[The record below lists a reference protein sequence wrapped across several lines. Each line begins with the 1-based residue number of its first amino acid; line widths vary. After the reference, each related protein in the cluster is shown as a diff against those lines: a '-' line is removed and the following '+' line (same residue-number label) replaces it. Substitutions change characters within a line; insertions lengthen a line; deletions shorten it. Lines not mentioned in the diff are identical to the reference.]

1 MTLLTVAGA
10 CISFATPRG
19 TLRAVDGVDLELG
32 GSETVALV
40 GESGC
45 GKSTLAKGI
54 VGLEPL
60 AGGSIKFRG
69 KALDYQRDRF
79 SISRQLQMV
88 FQDPDASLNPR
99 LTLNQALTEPLR
111 IHRIVSRSEEEA
123 AVCNLLE
130 RVGIDPVLRNRYP
143 HELSGGQ
150 KQRVC
155 IARALAVKPQ
165 LLILDEAVSA
175 LDVSVRAQILNLL
188 SELKR
193 ELGLA
198 YLFITHDLG
207 VVRQF
212 ADRVYVM
219 YLGQMVEVAEVE
231 DLFETPEHPYTQALL
246 ASVPRLEVGSF
257 QHGRVLLGDVPS
269 PLAPPVG
276 CRFHTRCPQAFDR
289 CQEPPP
295 VVALPRSKVRCW
307 LHVDRARPEEASAS
321 EAAPVGEKAD

>member
-1 MTLLTVAGA
+1 VTLLSAEAVR
-10 CISFATPRG
+10 ISFSTPRG
-19 TLRAVDGVDLELG
+19 TLRAVDGVDLEVG
-32 GSETVALV
+32 ASETVALV

-60 AGGSIKFRG
+60 AGGTLTFQG
-69 KALDYQRDRF
+69 KPLDHQRDRF
-79 SISRQLQMV
+79 RISRQLQMV

-99 LTLNQALTEPLR
+99 LTLNQALAEPLR
-111 IHRIVSRSEEEA
+111 IHGIVPRSDEEA
-123 AVCNLLE
+123 AVCDLLE

-150 KQRVC
+150 KQRIC
-155 IARALAVKPQ
+155 IARALAVRPK

-188 SELKR
+188 SDLKAD
-193 ELGLA
+193 LGLA

-219 YLGQMVEVAEVE
+219 YLGQMLEVADVE
-231 DLFETPEHPYTQALL
+231 ALFHRPEHPYTQALL

-257 QHGRVLLGDVPS
+257 RRERVLLGDVPS
-269 PLAPPVG
+269 PLNPPVG
-276 CRFHTRCPQAFDR
+276 CRFHTRCPQAFDK
-289 CQEPPP
+289 CQTAPP
-295 VVALPRSKVRCW
+295 VVSLESRLVRCW
-307 LHVDRARPEEASAS
+307 LHVDSATAPEPTPEANGS
-321 EAAPVGEKAD
+321 D

>member
-1 MTLLTVAGA
+1 MTLLSAEAVR
-10 CISFATPRG
+10 ISFSTPRG
-19 TLRAVDGVDLELG
+19 TLRAVDGVDLEVG
-32 GSETVALV
+32 ASETVALV

-60 AGGSIKFRG
+60 AGGTLTFQGKPLDHARERFR
-69 KALDYQRDRF
+69 
-79 SISRQLQMV
+79 ISRQLQMV

-111 IHRIVSRSEEEA
+111 IHGIVPRSGEAA
-123 AVCNLLE
+123 AVCDLLE

-155 IARALAVKPQ
+155 IARALAVQPK

-188 SELKR
+188 SDLKSA
-193 ELGLA
+193 LGLA

-219 YLGQMVEVAEVE
+219 YLGQMVEVADVE
-231 DLFETPEHPYTQALL
+231 ALFRRPEHPYTQALL

-257 QHGRVLLGDVPS
+257 RRERVLLGDVPS
-269 PLAPPVG
+269 PLNPPAG
-276 CRFHTRCPQAFDR
+276 CRFHTRCPKVFDK
-289 CQEPPP
+289 CKTAPP
-295 VVALPRSKVRCW
+295 VVALDGRLVRCW
-307 LHVDRARPEEASAS
+307 LHAPEN
-321 EAAPVGEKAD
+321 GDH

>member
-1 MTLLTVAGA
+1 MTLLSAESVRIG
-10 CISFATPRG
+10 FNTPRG
-19 TLRAVDGVDLELG
+19 TLRAVDGVDLEVG
-32 GSETVALV
+32 ASETVALV

-60 AGGSIKFRG
+60 AGGKLTFQG
-69 KALDYQRDRF
+69 KPLDHRRDRF
-79 SISRQLQMV
+79 RIARQLQMV

-111 IHRIVSRSEEEA
+111 IHSIVPRSDEEA
-123 AVCNLLE
+123 AVCDLLE

-155 IARALAVKPQ
+155 IARALAVRPK

-188 SELKR
+188 SDLKAD
-193 ELGLA
+193 LGLA

-219 YLGQMVEVAEVE
+219 YLGQMLEVADVE
-231 DLFETPEHPYTQALL
+231 ALFRSPEHPYTQALL

-257 QHGRVLLGDVPS
+257 KRERVLLGDVPS
-269 PLAPPVG
+269 PLNPPVG
-276 CRFHTRCPQAFDR
+276 CRFHTRCPKVFDK
-289 CQEPPP
+289 CPTAPP
-295 VVALPRSKVRCW
+295 VVSLDGRLVRCW
-307 LHVDRARPEEASAS
+307 LHAPEN
-321 EAAPVGEKAD
+321 GDH

>member
-1 MTLLTVAGA
+1 
-10 CISFATPRG
+10 
-19 TLRAVDGVDLELG
+19 
-32 GSETVALV
+32 
-40 GESGC
+40 
-45 GKSTLAKGI
+45 

-60 AGGSIKFRG
+60 AGGSLVFQG
-69 KALDYQRDRF
+69 KPLDHRRERVRLA
-79 SISRQLQMV
+79 RQLQMV

-99 LTLNQALTEPLR
+99 LTLNQALKEPLR
-111 IHRIVSRSEEEA
+111 IHGIVPRSEEEA
-123 AVCNLLE
+123 AVCDLLS

-155 IARALAVKPQ
+155 IARALAVKPK

-188 SELKR
+188 ADLRKD
-193 ELGLA
+193 LGLA

-219 YLGQMVEVAEVE
+219 YLGQMVEVASVE
-231 DLFETPEHPYTQALL
+231 ALFGQPEHPYTQALL

-257 QHGRVLLGDVPS
+257 QRERVLLGDVPS
-269 PLAPPVG
+269 PLKPPAG
-276 CRFHTRCPQAFDR
+276 CRFHTRCPKVFDT
-289 CQEPPP
+289 CKQTPPP
-295 VVALPRSKVRCW
+295 FVSLERRSARCW
-307 LHVDRARPEEASAS
+307 LHAEPSAS
-321 EAAPVGEKAD
+321 SGGEPNPSVEPAD

>member
-1 MTLLTVAGA
+1 MTLLAASGVR
-10 CISFATPRG
+10 ISFSTPRG

-32 GSETVALV
+32 ASETVALV

-60 AGGSIKFRG
+60 AAGSVMFQG
-69 KALDYQRDRF
+69 KALDHQHERF
-79 SISRQLQMV
+79 SISRQLQRV

-111 IHRIVSRSEEEA
+111 IHRIVPRSAEEA
-123 AVCNLLE
+123 AVCDLLE

-155 IARALAVKPQ
+155 IARALAVRPK

-188 SELKR
+188 SDLKR
-193 ELGLA
+193 DLGLA

-219 YLGQMVEVAEVE
+219 YLGQMVEVAGVE
-231 DLFETPEHPYTQALL
+231 ALFARPEHPYTQALL

-257 QHGRVLLGDVPS
+257 RRERVLLGDVPS
-269 PLAPPVG
+269 PLNPPAG
-276 CRFHTRCPQAFDR
+276 CRFHTRCPKAFAR
-289 CQEPPP
+289 CQEAPP
-295 VVALPRSKVRCW
+295 VVSLENRVVRCW
-307 LHVDRARPEEASAS
+307 LHVDGART
-321 EAAPVGEKAD
+321 AATDVAPLVDGVD

>member
-1 MTLLTVAGA
+1 MTLLSAKDVQIG
-10 CISFATPRG
+10 FDTPRG
-19 TLRAVDGVDLELG
+19 RLRAVDGVDLEVG
-32 GSETVALV
+32 ASETVALV

-60 AGGSIKFRG
+60 AGGSLVFQDKP
-69 KALDYQRDRF
+69 LDHRRERVRLG
-79 SISRQLQMV
+79 RQLQMV

-99 LTLNQALTEPLR
+99 LTLNQALREPLR
-111 IHRIVSRSEEEA
+111 IHGIVPRSEEEA
-123 AVCNLLE
+123 AVCDLLA

-155 IARALAVKPQ
+155 IARALAVKPK

-188 SELKR
+188 SDLRKDLE
-193 ELGLA
+193 LA

-219 YLGQMVEVAEVE
+219 YLGQMVEVATVE
-231 DLFETPEHPYTQALL
+231 ALFSRPEHPYTQALL

-257 QHGRVLLGDVPS
+257 QRERVLLGDVPS
-269 PLAPPVG
+269 PLNPPAG
-276 CRFHTRCPQAFDR
+276 CRFHTRCPKVFDT
-289 CQEPPP
+289 CKQTPPP
-295 VVALPRSKVRCW
+295 IVALDQRIVRCW
-307 LHVDRARPEEASAS
+307 LHAEQRSPAAGDPDASGEAT
-321 EAAPVGEKAD
+321 D

>member
-1 MTLLTVAGA
+1 MTLLTAADVR
-10 CISFATPRG
+10 ISFSTPRG

-32 GSETVALV
+32 DSETVALV

-60 AGGSIKFRG
+60 AGGRISFQGEPLDHQRERFR
-69 KALDYQRDRF
+69 
-79 SISRQLQMV
+79 ISRQLQMV

-99 LTLNQALTEPLR
+99 LTLNQALAEPLR
-111 IHRIVSRSEEEA
+111 IHGIVPRAAEEA
-123 AVCNLLE
+123 AVCDLLE

-155 IARALAVKPQ
+155 IARALAVKPK

-188 SELKR
+188 SDLKR
-193 ELGLA
+193 DLGLA

-219 YLGQMVEVAEVE
+219 YLGQMVEVARAEE
-231 DLFETPEHPYTQALL
+231 LFSTPEHPYTQALL

-257 QHGRVLLGDVPS
+257 RREPVLLGDVPS
-269 PLAPPVG
+269 PLSPPAG
-276 CRFHTRCPQAFDR
+276 CRFHTRCPKVFDR
-289 CQEPPP
+289 CQEAPP
-295 VVALPRSKVRCW
+295 VVSLANRRVRCW
-307 LHVDRARPEEASAS
+307 LHVDAARADDADAAAS
-321 EAAPVGEKAD
+321 GD

>member
-1 MTLLTVAGA
+1 MTLLTVAGVR
-10 CISFATPRG
+10 ISFSTPRG
-19 TLRAVDGVDLELG
+19 PLRAVDGVDLELG
-32 GSETVALV
+32 ASETVALV

-60 AGGSIKFRG
+60 AAGNITFQG
-69 KALDYQRDRF
+69 KALDYQRERF
-79 SISRQLQMV
+79 RISRQLQMV

-99 LTLNQALTEPLR
+99 LTLNQALAEPLR
-111 IHRIVSRSEEEA
+111 IHDIVPRSEEEA
-123 AVCNLLE
+123 AVCDLLE

-155 IARALAVKPQ
+155 IARALAVRPK

-188 SELKR
+188 SDLKR
-193 ELGLA
+193 ELALA

-219 YLGQMVEVAEVE
+219 YLGQMVEVAGVE
-231 DLFETPEHPYTQALL
+231 DLFDRPEHPYTQALL

-257 QHGRVLLGDVPS
+257 RRERVLLGDVPS
-269 PLAPPVG
+269 PLNPPVG
-276 CRFHTRCPQAFDR
+276 CRFHTRCPKAFDR
-289 CQEPPP
+289 CQEAPP
-295 VVALPRSKVRCW
+295 VVSLPNRSVRCW
-307 LHVDRARPEEASAS
+307 LHAD
-321 EAAPVGEKAD
+321 AAHADAAATDGD

>member
-1 MTLLTVAGA
+1 MTLLSAAGVR
-10 CISFATPRG
+10 ISFNTPRG

-32 GSETVALV
+32 ASETVALV

-60 AGGSIKFRG
+60 ASGTLTFQG
-69 KALDYQRDRF
+69 KALDYRRERF
-79 SISRQLQMV
+79 RISRQLQMV

-111 IHRIVSRSEEEA
+111 IHGIVPRSDEEA
-123 AVCNLLE
+123 KVCDLLQ

-155 IARALAVKPQ
+155 IARALAVEPK

-188 SELKR
+188 SDLKQD
-193 ELGLA
+193 LGLA

-231 DLFETPEHPYTQALL
+231 ALFQRPEHPYTQALL

-257 QHGRVLLGDVPS
+257 RRERVLLGDVPS
-269 PLAPPVG
+269 PLNPPRG
-276 CRFHTRCPQAFDR
+276 CRFHTRCPKVFEK
-289 CQEPPP
+289 CQEAPP
-295 VVALPRSKVRCW
+295 VVALEKRVVRCW
-307 LHVDRARPEEASAS
+307 LHAGEAGEPAS
-321 EAAPVGEKAD
+321 NPD

>member
-1 MTLLTVAGA
+1 MTLLLASDVRIG
-10 CISFATPRG
+10 FNTPRG
-19 TLRAVDGVDLELG
+19 RLHAVDGVNLEVEA
-32 GSETVALV
+32 SETVALV

-60 AGGSIKFRG
+60 AGGSLVFQG
-69 KALDYQRDRF
+69 KPLDHQRERVRLA
-79 SISRQLQMV
+79 RQLQMV

-99 LTLNQALTEPLR
+99 LTLNQALKEPLR
-111 IHRIVSRSEEEA
+111 IHGIVPRSEEEA
-123 AVCNLLE
+123 AVCDLLS
-130 RVGIDPVLRNRYP
+130 RVGIDPILRNRYP

-155 IARALAVKPQ
+155 IARALAVKPK

-188 SELKR
+188 SDLRKD
-193 ELGLA
+193 LGLA

-219 YLGQMVEVAEVE
+219 YLGQMVEVAHV
-231 DLFETPEHPYTQALL
+231 DALFSQPEHPYTQALL

-257 QHGRVLLGDVPS
+257 QRDRVLLGDVPS
-269 PLAPPVG
+269 PLNPPAG
-276 CRFHTRCPQAFDR
+276 CRFHTRCPKVFGTCKQT
-289 CQEPPP
+289 PPP
-295 VVALPRSKVRCW
+295 IVSLEQRTVRCW
-307 LHVDRARPEEASAS
+307 LHAEQSPKAAGDSSAS
-321 EAAPVGEKAD
+321 VEGAD